1 MNSESEIALEL
12 LSRLLAGERG
22 EVPSQLAK
30 LLERSSPLDAG
41 DDFYRLTLPPNLAKV
56 RFSPETRDEL
66 IATLCTEISRNP
78 DEAFISAISFTG
90 IDLATKSVA
99 MALVNPP
106 RPLTISEYSY
116 ALSLVAKFLP
126 DRLAE
131 DPEFLP
137 KADLERLVQVVKQLQ
152 DLKAGDDAAERAVLN
167 GTKIIAERFLKE
179 LKEVENGEWTVED
192 SPRGD

>member
-1 MNSESEIALEL
+1 MNSEREIAFDL
-12 LSRLLAGERG
+12 LRRLLAGERG

-41 DDFYRLTLPPNLAKV
+41 DDYYRLTLPPDLANI

-66 IATLCTEISRNP
+66 IATLCAEISRNP

-90 IDLATKSVA
+90 MDLPTKSVA
-99 MALVNPP
+99 TVLVNPP

-116 ALSLVAKFLP
+116 ALALVSEYLP
-126 DRLAE
+126 DCLAE
-131 DPEFLP
+131 NPEFMA

-152 DLKAGDDAAERAVLN
+152 DFKSGKDEAERAILN
-167 GTKIIAERFLKE
+167 GTKITAERFLKV
-179 LKEVENGEWTVED
+179 LKEVESG
-192 SPRGD
+192 

>member
-1 MNSESEIALEL
+1 MELKRMNSERDIALQL

-22 EVPSQLAK
+22 ELPSQLAK

-41 DDFYRLTLPPNLAKV
+41 DDFYRLTLPPDLAKV

-66 IATLCTEISRNP
+66 IATLCTEIARNP
-78 DEAFISAISFTG
+78 DGTFISAVSFTG
-90 IDLATKSVA
+90 MDLPTKTVA
-99 MALVNPP
+99 MVLINPP
-106 RPLTISEYSY
+106 RPLTISDYSY

-137 KADLERLVQVVKQLQ
+137 KADLERLVHVVKSLQ
-152 DLKAGDDAAERAVLN
+152 DLEAGQDAAERAVLN

-179 LKEVENGEWTVED
+179 LKEVVNGE
-192 SPRGD
+192 